1 MPPGA
6 SRDAYIRLGGSAHKY
21 CRRTQRLTVSR
32 LPDVEKSRFDHNIS
46 LCILLCRHVFIAEQG
61 IVPLVHGPIGSAP
74 VLTMAD
80 RDKGSNERRGLASAD
95 EETKK
100 RVARAGGEA
109 SHGGRGGSSSS
120 KGSHEGGSSG
130 SRSSTSGGSHGG
142 SSGSSSRGS
151 EHDTSATSADP
162 CRDEHGRF
170 TECDDD
176 DKGRSSGG
184 SKSSSST
191 GSKGASSSGSSG
203 SSSSG
208 SKSGSSSSRS
218 RD

>member
-32 LPDVEKSRFDHNIS
+32 QPDVEKSRFDHNIS

-142 SSGSSSRGS
+142 SSGSSSRGG
-151 EHDTSATSADP
+151 EHDTSADP